1 VTSSTDAA
9 TGGSAVAPARR
20 IVVGYTANDSGA
32 DALALATRLAR
43 ASEALLDV
51 VMVLPSEA
59 HSSTVPTDPGYE
71 RYLKEQSR
79 EWLAEASESLDDDGD
94 EDVAQL
100 LHIRYAESFA
110 EGLISAAHEFGANL
124 IVVGAARGGLFGR
137 SRIGSVAN
145 ELLHSS
151 DVPVALAPSG
161 SREIPVPVGVTRV
174 TAAIGTRPGA
184 DALLEASVALATAVH
199 APLRL
204 VSLVSV
210 DLPAGMDEGLAE
222 LTSTVHADEV
232 LAAARRELPRTLDA
246 TATAATAGTVE
257 EAVRAVDWHDG
268 EVVLVAS
275 SRLARPH
282 HLFLGSTAAKMLREL
297 PVPMIVVPRTTTS

>member
-1 VTSSTDAA
+1 MTAVTDAA
-9 TGGSAVAPARR
+9 TGGSADPAARR

-32 DALALATRLAR
+32 DALAVATRLAR
-43 ASEALLDV
+43 ASEALLDI

-59 HSSTVPTDPGYE
+59 RSSTVPTDPGYE

-79 EWLAEASESLDDDGD
+79 EWLAEASESLDDDD
-94 EDVAQL
+94 DVAQL

-110 EGLISAAHEFGANL
+110 EGLIAAAHEFGANL

-184 DALLEASVALATAVH
+184 DALLGASVALATAVH

-246 TATAATAGTVE
+246 TAVAATAATVE
-257 EAVRAVDWHDG
+257 EAVRGLDWHDG
-268 EVVLVAS
+268 EIVLVGS
-275 SRLARPH
+275 SRLATPH

>member
-1 VTSSTDAA
+1 
-9 TGGSAVAPARR
+9 
-20 IVVGYTANDSGA
+20 
-32 DALALATRLAR
+32 
-43 ASEALLDV
+43 
-51 VMVLPSEA
+51 
-59 HSSTVPTDPGYE
+59 
-71 RYLKEQSR
+71 
-79 EWLAEASESLDDDGD
+79 
-94 EDVAQL
+94 
-100 LHIRYAESFA
+100 
-110 EGLISAAHEFGANL
+110 
-124 IVVGAARGGLFGR
+124 
-137 SRIGSVAN
+137 
-145 ELLHSS
+145 
-151 DVPVALAPSG
+151 VALAPAG
-161 SREIPVPVGVTRV
+161 SREVPAAQGVSRI

-184 DALLEASVALATAVH
+184 DALLEASVALSRATH

-204 VSLVSV
+204 LSLVSI

-275 SRLARPH
+275 SRLARSH

>member
-1 VTSSTDAA
+1 VSAVTDAA
-9 TGGSAVAPARR
+9 TGGLGDAGARR
-20 IVVGYTANDSGA
+20 IVVGYTANDAGA

-43 ASEALLDV
+43 ASDALLDI

-59 HSSTVPTDPGYE
+59 RSSTVPSDPGYE

-79 EWLAEASESLDDDGD
+79 EWLAEASESLDDDD
-94 EDVAQL
+94 LDVAQL

-110 EGLISAAHEFGANL
+110 EGLIDAAHEFGAGL
-124 IVVGAARGGLFGR
+124 IVVGAARGALLGR

-151 DVPVALAPSG
+151 DVPVALAPAG
-161 SREIPVPVGVTRV
+161 SRDVPVPAGVTRV

-184 DALLEASVALATAVH
+184 DALLEASVGLARAVH

-232 LAAARRELPRTLDA
+232 LAAARRELPPTVEA
-246 TATAATAGTVE
+246 TATATTAATVE
-257 EAVRAVDWHDG
+257 DAVRALDWQDG
-268 EVVLVAS
+268 ELVLVAS
-275 SRLARPH
+275 SRLARPR

-297 PVPMIVVPRTTTS
+297 PVPMIVVPRTTRT